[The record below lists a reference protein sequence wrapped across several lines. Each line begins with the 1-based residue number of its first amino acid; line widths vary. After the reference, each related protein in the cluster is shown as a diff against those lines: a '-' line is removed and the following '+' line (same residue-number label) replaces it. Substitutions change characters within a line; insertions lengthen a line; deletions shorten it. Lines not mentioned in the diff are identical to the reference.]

1 MSVVLFTLP
10 LYLGVATAVGDV
22 VGHSG
27 RVLSR
32 YRLRVR
38 LFSRRVGVRKEA
50 GIELVLHLSTWYLY
64 SELGGEQE
72 GTGQL
77 HDSWCRSEG
86 EGEDK

>member
-1 MSVVLFTLP
+1 
-10 LYLGVATAVGDV
+10 
-22 VGHSG
+22 
-27 RVLSR
+27 
-32 YRLRVR
+32 
-38 LFSRRVGVRKEA
+38 
-50 GIELVLHLSTWYLY
+50 VLHLSTWYLY